1 MVGFKK
7 TTMNRLLKMGLVLAA
22 VLLVMTP
29 GVVRA
34 DILLTLVSVTPTGG
48 DFMYTYDAMLTSGSV
63 LHTAGGGANT
73 GFSPSNNF
81 FTLYDVQ
88 GLVTGSESYGGILGV
103 GTNQMHTEPLTGV
116 NPPGIPA
123 PIPPDSGS
131 ILNIT
136 TYWTGADI
144 TASTAPVDLGTF
156 SFLDTNPLGSA
167 MLAYAGATQKLEMFP
182 DVLANNLSQV
192 AGPGPSGPPVV
203 PEPATLLLLVMGL
216 PVAGLYYRRRNQ

>member
-1 MVGFKK
+1 MVGFK
-7 TTMNRLLKMGLVLAA
+7 TTMNRFLKMGIVLAA

-29 GVVRA
+29 GLARA
-34 DILLTLVSVTPTGG
+34 DILLTLVSAAPSGS
-48 DFMYTYDAMLTSGSV
+48 DFLYTYDAMLTTGSV
-63 LHTAGGGANT
+63 LHSAGGGANT

-88 GLVTGSESYGGILGV
+88 GLVAGSETYGGILGAA
-103 GTNQMHTEPLTGV
+103 GNQAHTEQLTGV

-136 TYWTGADI
+136 TYWTGADV
-144 TASTAPVDLGTF
+144 TASAAPVDLGTF

-167 MLAYAGATQKLEMFP
+167 MLAYAGATQKIENFP
-182 DVLANNLSQV
+182 SVLANNLSQV
-192 AGPGPSGPPVV
+192 AGPGPAVTPPPV
-203 PEPATLLLLVMGL
+203 PEPATLLLLAMGL
-216 PVAGLYYRRRNQ
+216 PVAGLYYRRRKQ

>member
-7 TTMNRLLKMGLVLAA
+7 PTMNRLLKMGLVLAA

-29 GVVRA
+29 GLARA
-34 DILLTLVSVTPTGG
+34 DILLTLVTPGVLQPGG
-48 DFMYTYDAMLTSGSV
+48 DFLYTYDAMLTSGSV
-63 LHTAGGGANT
+63 LHSGGGGAN
-73 GFSPSNNF
+73 SANF

-88 GLVTGSESYGGILGV
+88 GLVAGSESYGGILGV
-103 GTNQMHTEPLTGV
+103 AGNQSHTEQALGI

-123 PIPPDSGS
+123 PIPPDSAS
-131 ILNIT
+131 IPNIT
-136 TYWTGADI
+136 TMWTGADI
-144 TASTAPVDLGTF
+144 TASAAPVDLGTF

-203 PEPATLLLLVMGL
+203 PEPATLLLLAMGL